1 MSGCP
6 IKTTHPSNLFLTE
19 ILVFCVKIDN
29 SQSIKVTKVA
39 KKKIVRINNQYCK
52 SDYLP
57 YCRSDKHLKGV
68 TGNVH
73 LGLTR
78 VRSIRFF
85 LFEIKRV
92 LVYNSITFKLT
103 DSFILYF
110 SFKAY
115 MPTQSQLSDIL
126 TEPINTRVYGV

>member
-6 IKTTHPSNLFLTE
+6 IKTTHLSNLFLTE